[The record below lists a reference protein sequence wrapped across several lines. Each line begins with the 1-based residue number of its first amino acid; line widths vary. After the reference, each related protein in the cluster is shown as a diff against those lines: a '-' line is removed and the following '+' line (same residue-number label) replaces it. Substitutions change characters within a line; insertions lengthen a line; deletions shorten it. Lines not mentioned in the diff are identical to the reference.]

1 MNLNAK
7 YFLISQ
13 RLGRYHQ
20 NKFLKTSPKETICTW
35 ELRIDLFFD
44 IQTWPQNFWDTSDNL
59 VRPIILFFLHYLIL
73 FWFKRYTLVIKI
85 LDLINK
91 ELCTTVLF

>member
-13 RLGRYHQ
+13 RRGRYHQ
-20 NKFLKTSPKETICTW
+20 NKFLKISPKETMGVKDRPFILTSRHGLKTSGILLIIW
-35 ELRIDLFFD
+35 FD
-44 IQTWPQNFWDTSDNL
+44 RSSY
-59 VRPIILFFLHYLIL
+59 FFLHYLIL